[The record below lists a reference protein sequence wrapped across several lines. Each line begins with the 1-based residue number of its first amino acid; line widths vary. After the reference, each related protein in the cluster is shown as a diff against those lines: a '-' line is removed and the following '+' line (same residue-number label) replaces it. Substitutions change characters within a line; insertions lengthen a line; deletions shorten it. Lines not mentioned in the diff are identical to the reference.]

1 MAKFDPQ
8 PTLKTPEPIVTKF
21 KTRDYV
27 GDIFFQKKFGLNP
40 PRGFCPPYTRN
51 IHPKPSNVYFF
62 FSQFFRKSTDALVE
76 PIFALNTSY
85 DVVLRKEVPFGGEK
99 N

>member
-1 MAKFDPQ
+1 MFTSLFSA
-8 PTLKTPEPIVTKF
+8 PTENP
-21 KTRDYV
+21 V
-27 GDIFFQKKFGLNP
+27 G
-40 PRGFCPPYTRN
+40 
-51 IHPKPSNVYFF
+51 
-62 FSQFFRKSTDALVE
+62 